1 MNSVKAGSIVVGAMG
16 VTVVFATA
24 NNLLTTNKRAP
35 ATLIPLGGVLATLGL
50 LGAASVVPDAAAMMD
65 VGIVGHTAP
74 CLAWKCMNIG
84 IF

>member
-50 LGAASVVPDAAAMMD
+50 LGAARKPKITRKRWRPERLGKD
-65 VGIVGHTAP
+65 GRRGN
-74 CLAWKCMNIG
+74 L
-84 IF
+84 